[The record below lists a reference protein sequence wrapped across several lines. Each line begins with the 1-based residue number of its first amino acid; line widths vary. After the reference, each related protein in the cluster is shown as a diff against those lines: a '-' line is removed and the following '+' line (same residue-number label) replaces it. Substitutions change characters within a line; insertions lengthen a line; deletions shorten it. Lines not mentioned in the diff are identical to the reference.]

1 MLAYKTNCTIV
12 AGKKKADAMPFFG
25 RPMHH
30 YYSASPCWDCDAL
43 LIRTNW
49 VRSIQSH
56 QKGF

>member
-30 YYSASPCWDCDAL
+30 Y
-43 LIRTNW
+43 
-49 VRSIQSH
+49 
-56 QKGF
+56 